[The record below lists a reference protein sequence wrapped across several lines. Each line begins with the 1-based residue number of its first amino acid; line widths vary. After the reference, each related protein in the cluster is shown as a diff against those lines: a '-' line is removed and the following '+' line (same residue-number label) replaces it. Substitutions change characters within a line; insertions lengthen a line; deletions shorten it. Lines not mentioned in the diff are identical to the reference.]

1 MATLKALDALKKT
14 KQAIEDIKEKLEL
27 VLQRLNDDAFEQA
40 TTAQAQATVSL
51 SIGTMKYMGARLQGL
66 DHGRTQ
72 DDPLRQELN
81 QMRKVLAAIKARNA
95 TAPNRSVA
103 KVRDPPHKDSLHPH
117 SKKAKTTGGKESL
130 TKTVTNKAPPS
141 TAGSKKKVKVQPKKR

>member
-1 MATLKALDALKKT
+1 MATPKALDALKKT
-14 KQAIEDIKEKLEL
+14 KLAIDDIKEKLEL
-27 VLQRLNDDAFEQA
+27 VVQRLNDDAFEQV
-40 TTAQAQATVSL
+40 TAQAQATVSL

-95 TAPNRSVA
+95 AATAPNRPVA
-103 KVRDPPHKDSLHPH
+103 KVRDPPHNDSLNPP
-117 SKKAKTTGGKESL
+117 SKKAKTTGGTESL
-130 TKTVTNKAPPS
+130 TKSVTNKAPQS
-141 TAGSKKKVKVQPKKR
+141 KAGSKKKVHPKR

>member
-1 MATLKALDALKKT
+1 MATPKAFDALKKT
-14 KQAIEDIKEKLEL
+14 KQAIDDIKEKLEL
-27 VLQRLNDDAFEQA
+27 VVQRLNDDAFEQA

-95 TAPNRSVA
+95 ATVPNRPVA
-103 KVRDPPHKDSLHPH
+103 KGRDPPRNDSLHPP

-141 TAGSKKKVKVQPKKR
+141 KAGSRKKKVQPKR